1 MKEKYNVNVEKKI
14 RILTFLEEQNRKEI
28 IIRNNLCVIKNK

>member
-14 RILTFLEEQNRKEI
+14 KLLTFLKEQNLKEI
-28 IIRNNLCVIKNK
+28 IIAKQSWCYQE